1 MSLKRLIARGSVA
14 FALLAVVAGVTVAQY
29 PRLRLLDRSDPLYV
43 QHQSDIREYYRRSS
57 AGDELPPLLIYRY
70 RVREGDT
77 LFGIAARLSLPY
89 SALATLNRL
98 AKPELE
104 AEATLLVPGVPGV
117 FVPLA
122 PESDLESIMHDLRR
136 DRDAAVVTV
145 AAAVGESSGV
155 ESSGATVF
163 RFFAG
168 EDFLPEERLAF
179 LGMMFRHPLPN
190 GELTSPWG
198 PRRNP
203 ITAQYS
209 FHGGADYAAPEG
221 TRVLASRGGRV
232 SELGDDPVLGNYV
245 ILEHSGGFRTLYGHL
260 SSIAVSLNDE
270 VRSGMIL
277 GAVGST
283 GMVTGSHLHFEI
295 RQNGRS
301 RDPEPMLP
309 QGDR

>member
-1 MSLKRLIARGSVA
+1 MSPRSSVVRASLAIALAAVA
-14 FALLAVVAGVTVAQY
+14 AGTVGAQY
-29 PRLRLLDRSDPLYV
+29 PQIRSLDRSDPLYV
-43 QHQSDIREYYRRSS
+43 QHQSDIREYYRRAS

-77 LFGIAARLSLPY
+77 IFGLAARLSLPY

-98 AKPELE
+98 SEPELE
-104 AEATLLVPGVPGV
+104 PEADLLIPGVPGV

-136 DRDAAVVTV
+136 ERRAAVVTV
-145 AAAVGESSGV
+145 RASAGGS
-155 ESSGATVF
+155 VF

-168 EDFLPEERLAF
+168 EDFLAEERLAF
-179 LGMMFRHPLPN
+179 LGMMFRHPLPD
-190 GELTSPWG
+190 GDLTSPWG
-198 PRRNP
+198 PRVNP
-203 ITAQYS
+203 ITAEYS
-209 FHGGADYAAPEG
+209 FHGGADYAAAEG

-232 SELGDDPVLGNYV
+232 SEVGNDPIVGAYV
-245 ILEHSGGFRTLYGHL
+245 VVDHSGGFQTLYGHL

-283 GMVTGSHLHFEI
+283 GMVTGPHLHFEI

>member
-1 MSLKRLIARGSVA
+1 M
-14 FALLAVVAGVTVAQY
+14 TVAQY
-29 PRLRLLDRSDPLYV
+29 PHLHLLDRSDPLYV

-57 AGDELPPLLIYRY
+57 AGEELPPLLIYRY

-98 AKPELE
+98 AEPELE
-104 AEATLLVPGVPGV
+104 ADATLFVPGVPGV

-136 DRDAAVVTV
+136 DRHAAVVTV
-145 AAAVGESSGV
+145 AESSGT
-155 ESSGATVF
+155 TVF

-203 ITAQYS
+203 ITAQHS

-232 SELGDDPVLGNYV
+232 SEVGDDPVLGNYV
-245 ILEHSGGFRTLYGHL
+245 IVEHSGGFRTLYGHL
-260 SSIAVSLNDE
+260 SSLAVSLNDE

-309 QGDR
+309 RGDR